1 MYEVLY
7 KLMPILLLLTSIAN
21 CDPPT
26 VRQTTNGPVEGTEQT
41 SFFGKKYYSFR
52 GIPYAE
58 VPITGNDPYTGET
71 VDRRFKSP
79 QPLVRQW
86 TEPLKVQ
93 NFGDGCIASS
103 GWIPATGNT
112 SENCLFV
119 NIYVPAGGVEK
130 KTVLIFIHGGGF
142 TEGTS
147 NDFLYGP
154 DFLIDAD
161 NILVTLNYRVG
172 VFGFMNLG
180 FGEYTGNM
188 GLKDQQL
195 ALKWI
200 YENIEHFSGNQN
212 EIMLFGESAGGAS
225 VNYHMLNE
233 ESRKYFNRAFALSS
247 SSLNNYVLYEPNHL
261 ERMQKISNIQDKL
274 QLVEY
279 LKTADSTELAKI
291 LRTNDLGQILLQAAW
306 VPTIESP
313 ETKGA
318 FITKSPDEIYKSD
331 AAPVMDTMFSI
342 VSQEYV
348 TFNPGLTKSTEPL
361 LSKDWKNSKMLLPFH
376 GFDKD
381 TYPEEYK
388 HAIDLL
394 KDAYFDDTTNAD
406 AIKRGN
412 IALLS
417 DSNFGYGILKAARYQ
432 VIANNKGTPKNTFL
446 LRFSVNADINAFK
459 ILFHLNIDGAAHG
472 EELCYMFRCGLFD
485 SYKLYENALQA
496 RDNSNVNYRT
506 IRRMVDIITNF
517 ARTGNP
523 SVEGDTPFMSSTSPD
538 KILGQ
543 DITNDPN
550 SSLVTNIMDQ
560 LHFNTWK
567 QIADSYKRL
576 KINDNL

>member
-7 KLMPILLLLTSIAN
+7 ELMPILLLLTSIAN
-21 CDPPT
+21 CDFPT

-93 NFGDGCIASS
+93 NFGDGCITSS
-103 GWIPATGNT
+103 GWVPATGNT

-119 NIYVPAGGVEK
+119 NIYVPEK

-147 NDFLYGP
+147 NDFQYGP

-225 VNYHMLNE
+225 VNLHMLNE

-291 LRTNDLGQILLQAAW
+291 LRTNDLEQVLLQKAW
-306 VPTIESP
+306 NPTIESP
-313 ETKGA
+313 ETKDA
-318 FITKSPDEIYKSD
+318 FITKTSEEIYKSD
-331 AAPVMDTMFSI
+331 KAPVMDTMFSI

-348 TFNPGLTKSTEPL
+348 SLKPDLSKNTEPL
-361 LSKDWKNSKMLLPFH
+361 LSEDWKNSKIVLPFS

-394 KDAYFDDTTNAD
+394 KDAYFNDTTNAD

-459 ILFHLNIDGAAHG
+459 ILFHLNIDGASHG

-496 RDNSNVNYRT
+496 RDDSNVNYRT

-538 KILGQ
+538 EILSQ

-567 QIADSYKRL
+567 QIDDSYKRL